1 MEIIRVSSYGRPAA
15 SQFRRD
21 KMKHL
26 QRGQTVVE
34 YSLLVSLVAIASIG
48 VITQY
53 GDEVRAI
60 FQNIIMAL
68 SGL

>member
-1 MEIIRVSSYGRPAA
+1 
-15 SQFRRD
+15 
-21 KMKHL
+21 MKHL

-53 GDEVRAI
+53 GDKIRAI